1 MRLLPPWPRSYESR
15 IEKKFD
21 RDLGYPFF
29 SRIINRH
36 TRIFLRILARR
47 DQARERYLEVGAGQ
61 RSYRDFM
68 LWLLSRLFASLLK
81 PAYAAKH

>member
-1 MRLLPPWPRSYESR
+1 MRLLPPWPRSYESG

-21 RDLGYPFF
+21 RDLRYPFF
-29 SRIINRH
+29 SRITNRH
-36 TRIFLRILARR
+36 PRIFLRILARR
-47 DQARERYLEVGAGQ
+47 DLAQERHLEAGAGQ
-61 RSYRDFM
+61 RSCREFV